1 MATLTLELDA
11 FGNEALGRY
20 ARESGG
26 SLPDVI
32 RLAIR
37 YHLADGNA
45 SEAPAWLRDADGV
58 TASERLA
65 RGAGLGPDRSDG
77 IARGAGL
84 GPDRSDPISVEL
96 DERTWTALAATAERR
111 GIDPER
117 LAEDAYLHFLA
128 DLESGRVAERLARS
142 PGLRSG

>member
-37 YHLADGNA
+37 YHLADTDA
-45 SEAPAWLRDADGV
+45 PEAPAWLRDAD
-58 TASERLA
+58 AAPAAER
-65 RGAGLGPDRSDG
+65 
-77 IARGAGL
+77 IQ
-84 GPDRSDPISVEL
+84 VEL
-96 DERTWTALAATAERR
+96 DEKTWTALAATAKRR
-111 GIDPER
+111 GIDTER

-128 DLESGRVAERLARS
+128 DLESGRLAERLART
-142 PGLRSG
+142 PGLKSG

>member
-11 FGNEALGRY
+11 FARELLGRY
-20 ARESGG
+20 ARQSGT

-37 YHLADGNA
+37 YHLADGNGSA
-45 SEAPAWLRDADGV
+45 TPDWLRDAEPARV
-58 TASERLA
+58 SER
-65 RGAGLGPDRSDG
+65 
-77 IARGAGL
+77 IE
-84 GPDRSDPISVEL
+84 VEL

-142 PGLRSG
+142 PGLTSG